1 MKVAEIVGAKSELW
15 TRFLPTAIS
24 DWSHADQSEY
34 EPPSNIRE
42 IVETWLETSKETIL
56 RLLPAK
62 LKCTTRGEDLSALRT
77 SLETSI
83 APSSRDATQARFGFL
98 ECQQETSFY
107 LTLSRYEMK
116 LKMAKKGCDRDR
128 SRNQICTQTSKWPK

>member
-15 TRFLPTAIS
+15 TRFLPSAIS

-62 LKCTTRGEDLSALRT
+62 LKCTTRGEDLSSLRT

-83 APSSRDATQARFGFL
+83 APSSRDATQEWFIPISDEPIRLKRSCPTNIPPFDDLKTPHPRNFGDK
-98 ECQQETSFY
+98 S
-107 LTLSRYEMK
+107 S
-116 LKMAKKGCDRDR
+116 
-128 SRNQICTQTSKWPK
+128 SS

>member
-15 TRFLPTAIS
+15 TRFLPSAIS

-34 EPPSNIRE
+34 EPPTNIRD

-62 LKCTTRGEDLSALRT
+62 LKCTTRGEDLSSLRT

-83 APSSRDATQARFGFL
+83 APSSRDATQERFQGS
-98 ECQQETSFY
+98 TDPIPIG
-107 LTLSRYEMK
+107 
-116 LKMAKKGCDRDR
+116 A
-128 SRNQICTQTSKWPK
+128 

>member
-15 TRFLPTAIS
+15 TRFLPSAIS

-56 RLLPAK
+56 RLSSLA
-62 LKCTTRGEDLSALRT
+62 SAAQVIRAL
-77 SLETSI
+77 
-83 APSSRDATQARFGFL
+83 APSPT
-98 ECQQETSFY
+98 
-107 LTLSRYEMK
+107 M
-116 LKMAKKGCDRDR
+116 
-128 SRNQICTQTSKWPK
+128 

>member
-15 TRFLPTAIS
+15 TRFLPSAIS

-56 RLLPAK
+56 RLLPDK
-62 LKCTTRGEDLSALRT
+62 LKCTTRGEDLSSLRT

-83 APSSRDATQARFGFL
+83 APSSRDATQEWFL
-98 ECQQETSFY
+98 LISGEPI
-107 LTLSRYEMK
+107 RP
-116 LKMAKKGCDRDR
+116 DR
-128 SRNQICTQTSKWPK
+128 SCPTNIPPFDDLKPLIPDILTISRPRPRNPAIK